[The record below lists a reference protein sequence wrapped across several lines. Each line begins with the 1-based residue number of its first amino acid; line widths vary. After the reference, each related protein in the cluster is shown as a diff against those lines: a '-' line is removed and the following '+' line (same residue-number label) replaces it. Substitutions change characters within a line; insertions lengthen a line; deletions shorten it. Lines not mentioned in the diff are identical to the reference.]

1 MVVQFTPGVDSWG
14 MIVTSK
20 EQMFSNDD
28 NILSYRDLEGSVY
41 VQCVLNLGL
50 MLKRSDGPK
59 VDELG
64 RLDPVTASD
73 VWLGGKA

>member
-1 MVVQFTPGVDSWG
+1 
-14 MIVTSK
+14 
-20 EQMFSNDD
+20 MFSNDD
-28 NILSYRDLEGSVY
+28 NTLSYRDLEGSVY
-41 VQCVLNLGL
+41 VQCVLNLGY

-73 VWLGGKA
+73 V